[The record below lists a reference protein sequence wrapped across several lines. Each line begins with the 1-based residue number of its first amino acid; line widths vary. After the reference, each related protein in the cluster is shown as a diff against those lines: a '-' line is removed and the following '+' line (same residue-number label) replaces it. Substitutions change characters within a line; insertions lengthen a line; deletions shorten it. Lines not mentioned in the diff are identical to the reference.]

1 MKKKVKTKTLLET
14 LEFDGEKNVLEN
26 MVDNNFKE
34 YKIVMLKK
42 DADPDAIVL
51 DGYDDALIGVS
62 HDGRLIY
69 DIGVMLKIL
78 EDRDKMKPIEAIEF
92 LDYNVLNAKFG
103 DLNPIY
109 VRIQMDL
116 VFQTLK

>member
-1 MKKKVKTKTLLET
+1 MKQKVKTNTLLET
-14 LEFDGEKNVLEN
+14 LDLDGEPNILEN

-34 YKIVMLKK
+34 YKIKLLKK

-51 DGYDDALIGVS
+51 DGFDDALIGIS

-69 DIGVMLKIL
+69 DIGVMCKVL
-78 EDRDKMKPIEAIEF
+78 EDRDKMCLFDAVVF
-92 LDYNVLNAKFG
+92 LDYNVLNTHFG
-103 DLNPIY
+103 ELNPIF
-109 VRIQMDL
+109 IKLHMDL